1 MTNATVSNAFRA
13 AVDRD
18 DVAGALAIVGPV
30 ATGKTT
36 ALIAR
41 ARRLASRR
49 ESTGHVAVFTPS
61 DAGVRTLRERFSGDA
76 HAADARVTCTPF
88 GAFALDIVIAARA
101 PNAPLPHAIDEADA
115 SMLFERAG
123 ASLFALEWAEF
134 VADEIDPEITGLR
147 SPERFSAAAF
157 RLIRKL
163 RGALVSPERF
173 RTACLQGATKFYA
186 HAPNLAHPDLLRET
200 QAKYRDSLRV
210 TSEELARQHQREIDL
225 GKILT
230 RLYEQYVTAVVACGS
245 LTAIDAVYEAT
256 MLLRA
261 DPTRAIALRAA
272 FPAALVD
279 DAQDANAGQLGLL
292 EAIYGATLANVTLV
306 GDPAQSTRGFAA
318 GGRGESAFA
327 AATQTIALGDVPRL
341 RPAIARVA
349 RIGAGDAAAA
359 RESAP
364 ADARDDVV
372 VYRATSQRDET
383 TFVASEV
390 ARLIAAGTP
399 PERIA
404 VVVRTLGCAHGFI
417 DALLAREIPVDIG
430 GAASLFAF
438 PAVLDALAALWPV
451 VDPFR
456 HDFLLRALEAPWL
469 ALSDASIATLCGDAA
484 EPQPLLFALDGD
496 DVDEARAGRW
506 DRRRD
511 LRLGRNVTRGDVDLD
526 LPSEARERLVAFRAA
541 RERWVA
547 TSRTHTPGDL
557 ARLILD
563 ETVVATRT
571 ATARG
576 RFEGALVARLLDDID
591 AFAARDPLATLA
603 DYLERADRI
612 ARAEADLLQIALGTR
627 DAVSVIDVEV
637 AKGRD
642 FDAVFVVD
650 LHAGAWPRYYVPDA
664 FLFSPGWGMLPK
676 DNVGDA
682 AAARTAKFTYV
693 MFRNKIRETYNAEER
708 RAFYVAAT
716 RAKHRL
722 FLSASGRPTRGVSA
736 PEILAEI
743 ERAT

>member
-1 MTNATVSNAFRA
+1 MDTTVSNAFRA
-13 AVDRD
+13 AVDGD
-18 DVAGALAIVGPV
+18 AIAGALAIVGPA

-41 ARRLASRR
+41 ARRLAADLEGTAR
-49 ESTGHVAVFTPS
+49 VAVFTPS
-61 DAGVRTLRERFSGDA
+61 DAGVRSLRERFADDA
-76 HAADARVTCTPF
+76 HPNDARIACMPF
-88 GAFALDIVIAARA
+88 GAFALEIVIAARA
-101 PNAPLPHAIDEADA
+101 PGAPNPHAIDEADA

-163 RGALVSPERF
+163 RGALISPERF
-173 RTACLQGATKFYA
+173 RTACLQGAAKFYA

-200 QAKYRDSLRV
+200 QQKYRDSLRV
-210 TSEELARQHQREIDL
+210 TPEELARQQQREIDL
-225 GKILT
+225 GKILA
-230 RLYEQYVTAVVACGS
+230 RLYEQYVATIVGCGS

-261 DPTRAIALRAA
+261 EPARATALRAA
-272 FPAALVD
+272 WPAVLVD

-292 EAIYGATLANVTLV
+292 EAIYGTTLANVTLA
-306 GDPAQSTRGFAA
+306 GAAAQSTRGFAA
-318 GGRGESAFA
+318 GGRGEGAFA
-327 AATQTIALGDVPRL
+327 AATRTIALGDVPRL
-341 RPAIARVA
+341 APAIARIA
-349 RIGAGDAAAA
+349 RIGAGDAVAA

-364 ADARDDVV
+364 PDARDDVV

-390 ARLIAAGTP
+390 ARLVAGGTA

-404 VVVRTLGCAHGFI
+404 VIVRTLSCAHGFI

-430 GAASLFAF
+430 GAASLFAY

-469 ALSDASIATLCGDAA
+469 ALADASIATLCGDAA
-484 EPQPLLFALDGD
+484 EPQPLLFALEGD

-526 LPSEARERLVAFRAA
+526 LPDETRARLVAYREA

-547 TSRTHTPGDL
+547 ASRTHALGDL

-563 ETVVATRT
+563 ETVGATRT

-576 RFEGALVARLLDDID
+576 RFEHALVARLLEDID

-603 DYLERADRI
+603 DYLERAERV
-612 ARAEADLLQIALGTR
+612 ANAEADLLQIAPNAR
-627 DAVSVIDVEV
+627 DAVSVIDVEH
-637 AKGRD
+637 AKGRH

-650 LHAGAWPRYYVPDA
+650 LRAGAWPRYYVPDA
-664 FLFSPGWGMLPK
+664 FLFSPAWGMLPK

-682 AAARTAKFTYV
+682 TAARTAKFTYV

-716 RAKHRL
+716 RAQGRL

>member
-1 MTNATVSNAFRA
+1 MSNAFRA

-18 DVAGALAIVGPV
+18 EVAGALAIVGPV

-41 ARRLASRR
+41 ARRLASNLDGGAR
-49 ESTGHVAVFTPS
+49 VAVFTPS
-61 DAGVRTLRERFSGDA
+61 DAGVRTLRERFSGDV
-76 HAADARVTCTPF
+76 HPADERIACMPF
-88 GAFALDIVIAARA
+88 GAFALDIVIAAR
-101 PNAPLPHAIDEADA
+101 PVGSPMPHAIDEADA

-210 TSEELARQHQREIDL
+210 TAEELARQHQREIDL
-225 GKILT
+225 AKILT
-230 RLYEQYVTAVVACGS
+230 RLYEQYVATVVAQGS

-256 MLLRA
+256 MILRA
-261 DPTRAIALRAA
+261 EPARAA
-272 FPAALVD
+272 SFREAFPVALVD
-279 DAQDANAGQLGLL
+279 DAQDASAGQLGLL
-292 EAIYGATLANVTLV
+292 EAIYGATLANVTLA
-306 GDPAQSTRGFAA
+306 GDAAQSTRGFAA

-327 AATQTIALGDVPRL
+327 AATQRIALGDAPHL
-341 RPAIARVA
+341 KPAIARMA
-349 RIGAGDAAAA
+349 RIGAGDASAASESAAA
-359 RESAP
+359 HT
-364 ADARDDVV
+364 RDDVV

-383 TFVASEV
+383 TFVASEI

-404 VVVRTLGCAHGFI
+404 VVVRALGCAHGFI

-430 GAASLFAF
+430 GAASLFAY

-469 ALSDASIATLCGDAA
+469 ALADASIATLCGDAA
-484 EPQPLLFALDGD
+484 EPQPLLFALEGD

-526 LPSEARERLVAFRAA
+526 LPDDARARLVAYRAA
-541 RERWVA
+541 RERWVGA
-547 TSRTHTPGDL
+547 SRTHALGDL
-557 ARLILD
+557 ARLVLD
-563 ETVVATRT
+563 ETVGATRT

-576 RFEGALVARLLDDID
+576 RFEHALVARLLDDID
-591 AFAARDPLATLA
+591 AFAARDPLATLG
-603 DYLERADRI
+603 DYLERADRV
-612 ARAEADLLQIALGTR
+612 ARAEADLLQIAPRVR
-627 DAVSVIDVEV
+627 DAVSVIDVEQ
-637 AKGRD
+637 AKGHH

-650 LHAGAWPRYYVPDA
+650 LRAGAWPRYYVPDA

-682 AAARTAKFTYV
+682 TAARTAKFTYV
-693 MFRNKIRETYNAEER
+693 MFRNKIRDTYNAEER

-716 RAKHRL
+716 RAKTRL

-743 ERAT
+743 ERVT

>member
-1 MTNATVSNAFRA
+1 MDTTVSNAFRA
-13 AVDRD
+13 AVEHD
-18 DVAGALAIVGPV
+18 DDGGALAIVGPA

-36 ALIAR
+36 ALVAR
-41 ARRLASRR
+41 ARRLANTHAGTAR
-49 ESTGHVAVFTPS
+49 VAVFAPS
-61 DAGVRTLRERFSGDA
+61 DAGVRTLRERFASDP
-76 HAADARVTCTPF
+76 HSADARIECLAF
-88 GAFALDIVIAARA
+88 GAFALDILSAARA
-101 PNAPLPHAIDEADA
+101 PGTTLPHAIDEADA

-200 QAKYRDSLRV
+200 QQKYRDSLRV
-210 TSEELARQHQREIDL
+210 TPEELARQHQREIDL
-225 GKILT
+225 GKILA
-230 RLYEQYVTAVVACGS
+230 RLYEQYVATIVAAGS

-261 DPTRAIALRAA
+261 EPARAIALRAVW
-272 FPAALVD
+272 PAALVD
-279 DAQDANAGQLGLL
+279 DAQDANAGALGLL
-292 EAIYGATLANVTLV
+292 EAIYGATLANVTLA
-306 GDPAQSTRGFAA
+306 GDAAQSTRGFAS
-318 GGRGESAFA
+318 GGRGEGAFA
-327 AATQTIALGDVPRL
+327 AAATTIALGDTPRL
-341 RPAIARVA
+341 APAIARVA
-349 RIGAGDAAAA
+349 RIGAGDLDAA

-364 ADARDDVV
+364 PESRDDVV
-372 VYRATSQRDET
+372 IYRAASQRDET

-390 ARLIAAGTP
+390 ARLIAGGTL

-404 VVVRTLGCAHGFI
+404 VVGRTLVCAHGFI
-417 DALLAREIPVDIG
+417 DALLAREIPVDLG
-430 GAASLFAF
+430 GAASLFAY

-469 ALSDASIATLCGDAA
+469 ALADASIATLCGDAA
-484 EPQPLLFALDGD
+484 EPQPLLFAREGD
-496 DVDEARAGRW
+496 DVEEARAGRW

-526 LPSEARERLVAFRAA
+526 LPEETRARLVAFRAA

-547 TSRTHTPGDL
+547 ASRTHALGDL
-557 ARLILD
+557 ARLVLD
-563 ETVVATRT
+563 ETVAATRT

-576 RFEGALVARLLDDID
+576 RFENALVERLLEDID

-603 DYLERADRI
+603 DYLERAERV
-612 ARAEADLLQIALGTR
+612 ANAEADLLQIAPRVR
-627 DAVSVIDVEV
+627 DAVSVIDVEH
-637 AKGRD
+637 AKGRH
-642 FDAVFVVD
+642 FDAVFIVD
-650 LHAGAWPRYYVPDA
+650 LRAGAWPRYYVPDA
-664 FLFSPGWGMLPK
+664 FLFSPGWGMLAK

-682 AAARTAKFTYV
+682 SAARTAKFTYV
-693 MFRNKIRETYNAEER
+693 MFRNKIRESYNAEER

-716 RAKHRL
+716 RARL
-722 FLSASGRPTRGVSA
+722 RLYVSASGRPTRGVSA
-736 PEILAEI
+736 PEILAEL